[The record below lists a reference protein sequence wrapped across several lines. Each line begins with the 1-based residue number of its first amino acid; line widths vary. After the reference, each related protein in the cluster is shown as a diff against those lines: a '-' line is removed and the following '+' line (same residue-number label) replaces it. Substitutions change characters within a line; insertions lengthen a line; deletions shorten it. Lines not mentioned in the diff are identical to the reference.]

1 MPRSPDDRLSG
12 AGVYRNSRRT
22 VSRRL
27 YLRTAGQTEFVVE
40 ILPSDRVQDVKALL
54 VKQYMLPREGMQI
67 VWAGAVMTDTMGF
80 DSIPPSTTLLLVA
93 KVSSPPCPLASR
105 SSFPS
110 LADHPSPHSPPVRTN
125 RHAARFCSATGEAPL
140 PDARPEGPG
149 PRHTRPGGQAPQ

>member
-27 YLRTAGQTEFVVE
+27 YLRTAGQTEFVVD

-93 KVSSPPCPLASR
+93 KVSSPPCPLASC
-105 SSFPS
+105 SSFPA
-110 LADHPSPHSPPVRTN
+110 LADQPKHS
-125 RHAARFCSATGEAPL
+125 
-140 PDARPEGPG
+140 
-149 PRHTRPGGQAPQ
+149 QI